1 LILIYT
7 FYNWNG
13 LTYKAVRALPKNSN
27 VKKLYIRG
35 VHGAHNLVSH
45 VLKNNYSHILGLG
58 DYRRTARRIRIEE
71 RFINKYGKNKIIK
84 DGPKYCQSTW
94 EIPLRENMYSSDKA
108 SWGPCN
114 RSAYML
120 SHAIKQN
127 NLDTKLAF
135 VHIPKSYKKGKDLET
150 AELVTNWINS
160 FSTSQI
166 SLLHTKLI
174 LV

>member
-1 LILIYT
+1 MILIYT

-13 LTYKAVRALPKNSN
+13 VTYEAVRALPENSN

-35 VHGAHNLVSH
+35 ILGARNLVSH

-71 RFINKYGKNKIIK
+71 RFINKYGKNEIIK
-84 DGPKYCQSTW
+84 DGPKYYQSTW
-94 EIPLRENMYSSDKA
+94 RIPLGENMYSSDKA

-127 NLDTKLAF
+127 NLNTKLAF
-135 VHIPKSYKKGKDLET
+135 VHVPKSYKKNNDQET
-150 AELVTNWINS
+150 AKLINKWI
-160 FSTSQI
+160 Q
-166 SLLHTKLI
+166 SLLYI
-174 LV
+174 